1 MQPVRAAL
9 PSLWGYVIDLIEDAA
24 DRGYL
29 IDDDRQGKIDT
40 RLL

>member
-1 MQPVRAAL
+1 VME
-9 PSLWGYVIDLIEDAA
+9 LIEDAA

-29 IDDDRQGKIDT
+29 IDDDGQGKANA